1 MWTVIKFDP
10 KKLELMKGDIVN
22 KLKGNTEY
30 YIPKIQIQY
39 YSKNKLISKQV
50 NLLGDY
56 MFCYNSSLSEN
67 NKINMIKFSRGLKY
81 VLSGYSL
88 LQKDIVKFIDL
99 CKNYENK
106 NGFVSLDF
114 IKLIKNTKYQFISGP
129 FANKIFEVINLQ
141 RNKIDILIGKFKTSM
156 KRKDFLFRPI

>member
-67 NKINMIKFSRGLKY
+67 NKINTIKFSRGLKY
-81 VLSGYSL
+81 VLSGYI
-88 LQKDIVKFIDL
+88 LQSIYNDSI
-99 CKNYENK
+99 
-106 NGFVSLDF
+106 
-114 IKLIKNTKYQFISGP
+114 
-129 FANKIFEVINLQ
+129 
-141 RNKIDILIGKFKTSM
+141 
-156 KRKDFLFRPI
+156 